1 MCGRRKKSLVH
12 TVCACSVH
20 SGFLEIL
27 EISVSLSVTLTSVKT
42 CRLFLFERC
51 LALLCVDNNEG
62 AINYPCIRP
71 FQLSAM
77 ADLAGRTYTIDRHI
91 GSKGSETQTPAY
103 WSFSVGLDEQ

>member
-12 TVCACSVH
+12 TVCACSVPP
-20 SGFLEIL
+20 GFLEIF
-27 EISVSLSVTLTSVKT
+27 VSLSITLTSVKT
-42 CRLFLFERC
+42 CRLFPFERC
-51 LALLCVDNNEG
+51 LALLCVDKKEG